1 MGGFEIF
8 LERELT
14 GISDGFDM
22 RSERNGRIQ
31 GVREIPRILKHLQFY
46 KSLFRRVVW
55 LSLQEV
61 GAPELFQAPS
71 LLWVAPPALRA
82 QPLQPCPLSV
92 NRPFVKVG
100 EAVSMVTGFHP
111 RWGRCRPCAQHQP
124 ERLLGYH
131 SDRSTGNKRSI
142 KLLRAAAEAA
152 CPQTR
157 KPQAC
162 PV

>member
-1 MGGFEIF
+1 M
-8 LERELT
+8 
-14 GISDGFDM
+14 
-22 RSERNGRIQ
+22 
-31 GVREIPRILKHLQFY
+31 
-46 KSLFRRVVW
+46 
-55 LSLQEV
+55 LSLPLQVYVLKRPHVDEFLQRMGQLFECVLFTASLAKV
-61 GAPELFQAPS
+61 GRAPS
-71 LLWVAPPALRA
+71 PQS